1 MATNDKLIQVRNLKK
16 YYNKGALHALDDV
29 SVDVNKGDVMVVIGP
44 SGSGKSTLLRSLNL
58 LETPTE
64 GEIIFHNID
73 ITKKKFTNK
82 HGKVEKVNIDLH
94 RQKMGMVFQH
104 FNLFPHKTILEN
116 MILSPVKVLKMDK
129 EAATAKAK
137 ALLQRVG
144 LEDRA
149 DAYPIQL
156 SGGQKQ
162 RIAIVRAL
170 MMEPE
175 VMLFDEPTSALDP
188 EMVGEVLSVMKELA
202 HDGMTMVVVTHE
214 MGFAREVGNRVLF
227 MDEGKILEQ
236 GSPEEVFG
244 SPKHPRLQ
252 DFLSKVL

>member
-1 MATNDKLIQVRNLKK
+1 MATNDKLIQVKNLKK
-16 YYNKGALHALDDV
+16 TYNQGTLHALNNV
-29 SVDVNKGDVMVVIGP
+29 TVDVNKGDVMVVIGP

-58 LETPTE
+58 LETPDA

-73 ITKKKFTNK
+73 ITKDKFVNK
-82 HGKVEKVNIDLH
+82 QGKVEKVDINLH

-104 FNLFPHKTILEN
+104 FNLFPHKTILDN
-116 MILSPVKVLKMDK
+116 MILAPINVLKMDK
-129 EAATAKAK
+129 AEATQK
-137 ALLQRVG
+137 ALALLRRVG

-149 DAYPIQL
+149 DAYPIQM

-188 EMVGEVLSVMKELA
+188 EMVGEVLEVMKELA
-202 HDGMTMVVVTHE
+202 QGGMTMVVVTHE

-227 MDEGKILEQ
+227 MADGKII
-236 GSPEEVFG
+236 EEGTPDEIFDH
-244 SPKHPRLQ
+244 PKHPRLQ
-252 DFLSKVL
+252 DFLKKVL